1 MKLYVT
7 LTFSCTSEDLALFV
21 KKVVESGCSIRSI
34 NYISQE
40 GGQTTYKA
48 DLMYTDRKI
57 FKEKVL
63 SWVSKET
70 TLIDCSDI
78 MSKGIEGGLLRV
90 SSKIP
95 FDSAGEFEGKI
106 LGYIEILKD
115 NLITAET
122 RHYTGMSSNCG
133 MIILTEDS
141 QEIQPKEIY
150 HYILIERDSL
160 VLSHCSTLNP
170 QPLLMR
176 YKTKDDIL
184 KIVDSVSGNYALMR
198 IAMPDT
204 FQDVSLFERM
214 DEIKTHVL
222 SREFDEIPLYCL
234 IKVMNILKRHHV
246 SLADSVVGIVGITTS
261 SLRFTRL
268 LYGIGCSKVLGF
280 DTSEVNLYHFE
291 KEKGIA
297 TNIDN
302 VFENADIVVFV
313 SDCCS
318 NEDFYKLGKGQIV
331 LINPAI
337 NFDTLVF
344 QERGI
349 KEYELLNTENSYLL
363 LPGLAEKM
371 VREQMHS
378 LNDELLI
385 SIGKALYGANIDVDS
400 AENMY
405 SITETIQKV

>member
-1 MKLYVT
+1 LYKKEGSMKLYVT
-7 LTFSCTSEDLALFV
+7 LTFSCSSEDLALFV
-21 KKVVESGCSIRSI
+21 KKVVEWGCSIRSI

-70 TLIDCSDI
+70 TLVDCSDI
-78 MSKGIEGGLLRV
+78 MSKGIEGGLLKV

-176 YKTKDDIL
+176 YRTKEDIL

-204 FQDVSLFERM
+204 FQDVSLFQQM

-234 IKVMNILKRHHV
+234 IKVMNISKRHHV
-246 SLADSVVGIVGITTS
+246 SLTDSVVGIVGITTS

-268 LYGIGCSKVLGF
+268 LYGLDAAKCWGLIQAKSIYIILKKKKALPQTLILF
-280 DTSEVNLYHFE
+280 LKMQILWYLYL
-291 KEKGIA
+291 
-297 TNIDN
+297 
-302 VFENADIVVFV
+302 IVV
-313 SDCCS
+313 
-318 NEDFYKLGKGQIV
+318 
-331 LINPAI
+331 P
-337 NFDTLVF
+337 
-344 QERGI
+344 
-349 KEYELLNTENSYLL
+349 
-363 LPGLAEKM
+363 
-371 VREQMHS
+371 VRIF
-378 LNDELLI
+378 I
-385 SIGKALYGANIDVDS
+385 S
-400 AENMY
+400 
-405 SITETIQKV
+405 